1 MSPSDPRH
9 AAIASGREVVRR
21 IQDYLASRVSFAVE
35 TTLASRRT
43 LETMRYAKINGFR
56 IDLVYICLD
65 TPERSVLRV
74 NERVLQGGH
83 DVSDEDVRRR
93 YLRSLANLPKAVR
106 ISDRAILYDN
116 SGDQYRRML
125 EVRRGGVVWIA
136 ERPVPWVTALRNALA
151 SRSR

>member
-1 MSPSDPRH
+1 LSPSDPRH
-9 AAIASGREVVRR
+9 AAIASGREFIHR
-21 IQDYLASRVSFAVE
+21 IQNYLASRVSFAVE

-83 DVSDEDVRRR
+83 DVSDEDSPPPLFAEPGKPARRR
-93 YLRSLANLPKAVR
+93 AHF
-106 ISDRAILYDN
+106 
-116 SGDQYRRML
+116 
-125 EVRRGGVVWIA
+125 
-136 ERPVPWVTALRNALA
+136 
-151 SRSR
+151 

>member
-1 MSPSDPRH
+1 VH
-9 AAIASGREVVRR
+9 R
-21 IQDYLASRVSFAVE
+21 IQNYLGSRVSFAVE

-43 LETMRYAKINGFR
+43 LETMRYARVNGFR

-93 YLRSLANLPKAVR
+93 YLRSLANLPEAVR
-106 ISDRAILYDN
+106 IAHRAVVYDN
-116 SGDQYRRML
+116 SGDEYRRMA
-125 EVRRGGVVWIA
+125 EIRGGVVVWFA
-136 ERPVPWVTALRNALA
+136 AKPVPWVTALRNAMA